1 MSVALLAAVAAQP
14 PFRVSATSVVHLTS
28 SSSGSTSTGSAVTTE
43 GGKSPFT
50 YSCVRIGG
58 APQISANTPTASST
72 TFAFSLPFEGFYVAT
87 FRWTVTD
94 DDGLVATTDVT
105 VTVNYFI

>member
-1 MSVALLAAVAAQP
+1 MSIALLAAVAAQP
-14 PFRVSATSVVHLTS
+14 SFKITATDVTQFTS
-28 SSSGSTSTGSAVTTE
+28 TASGTTDTGSAVTTS

-50 YSCVRIGG
+50 YLCVRIGG
-58 APQISANTPTASST
+58 AVEIAPSTPTDSST
-72 TFAFSLPFEGFYVAT
+72 TFTYSLPFEGFYTTT

-105 VTVNYFI
+105 VTVNYFS